1 MLRVARRTTVVVRGE
16 TVGRRYVAGH
26 CIWRYRGRM
35 TPTSARMF
43 AEAMRARE
51 HACVHLDAAPPAAR
65 LRSSPSWSSAGRKQA
80 DWTYSNIFRG
90 NTISAC
96 VTWWRNGSAFDSR
109 SKGWGFDSLSRH
121 ALFCQRFFVTDA
133 FLPVYQILSRGVLG
147 QLLFFFASPK
157 IPSPAL
163 HFGLDSVRFPRQ
175 NSSSASEQL
184 LFFLASSPRRAD
196 KEDRSLS
203 RTMACGHQSD
213 GAALQTEGSSSH
225 HDDTHLKPRAWP
237 VRLLL

>member
-1 MLRVARRTTVVVRGE
+1 M
-16 TVGRRYVAGH
+16 GRRYVAGH

-80 DWTYSNIFRG
+80 DWTYSDILRG

-121 ALFCQRFFVTDA
+121 AALFCHR
-133 FLPVYQILSRGVLG
+133 R
-147 QLLFFFASPK
+147 FFASVSDSLSRRPGPAPLLFCVAEDSL
-157 IPSPAL
+157 PSSS
-163 HFGLDSVRFPRQ
+163 FWVRFGSIP
-175 NSSSASEQL
+175 ASEQL
-184 LFFLASSPRRAD
+184 LFFLRPPLVRLIKRTGASLPQPDHGLRSSKRRRRA
-196 KEDRSLS
+196 SN
-203 RTMACGHQSD
+203 
-213 GAALQTEGSSSH
+213 
-225 HDDTHLKPRAWP
+225 
-237 VRLLL
+237 

>member
-1 MLRVARRTTVVVRGE
+1 
-16 TVGRRYVAGH
+16 VGRRYVAGH

-80 DWTYSNIFRG
+80 DWTYSDILRG

-121 ALFCQRFFVTDA
+121 AALFLSPTLFCQCIRFSLA
-133 FLPVYQILSRGVLG
+133 ASWASSSSFLRRRRFPP
-147 QLLFFFASPK
+147 QLF
-157 IPSPAL
+157 I
-163 HFGLDSVRFPRQ
+163 FGLDSVRFPRQ

-184 LFFLASSPRRAD
+184 LFFLASSKYRHSREDELDEPRSAVGPDIIRGT
-196 KEDRSLS
+196 S
-203 RTMACGHQSD
+203 
-213 GAALQTEGSSSH
+213 QT
-225 HDDTHLKPRAWP
+225 
-237 VRLLL
+237 

>member
-1 MLRVARRTTVVVRGE
+1 MPSRHAWIYIKWL
-16 TVGRRYVAGH
+16 
-26 CIWRYRGRM
+26 
-35 TPTSARMF
+35 SAP
-43 AEAMRARE
+43 
-51 HACVHLDAAPPAAR
+51 H
-65 LRSSPSWSSAGRKQA
+65 
-80 DWTYSNIFRG
+80 SNKP
-90 NTISAC
+90 
-96 VTWWRNGSAFDSR
+96 TWWRNGSAFDSR

-121 ALFCQRFFVTDA
+121 TTFVADA

-184 LFFLASSPRRAD
+184 LFFFASSPRKAD
-196 KEDRSLS
+196 KEDRSLSLS

-225 HDDTHLKPRAWP
+225 THLKPRAWP

>member
-1 MLRVARRTTVVVRGE
+1 
-16 TVGRRYVAGH
+16 
-26 CIWRYRGRM
+26 M

-90 NTISAC
+90 NTASAC

-121 ALFCQRFFVTDA
+121 TVYFCR
-133 FLPVYQILSRGVLG
+133 RR
-147 QLLFFFASPK
+147 FFASVSDSLSRRPGPAPLLFCVAEDSL
-157 IPSPAL
+157 PSSSFL
-163 HFGLDSVRFPRQ
+163 GWIRFDSRVRTAPLRQ
-175 NSSSASEQL
+175 NSSSS
-184 LFFLASSPRRAD
+184 FWRPPR
-196 KEDRSLS
+196 
-203 RTMACGHQSD
+203 
-213 GAALQTEGSSSH
+213 
-225 HDDTHLKPRAWP
+225 
-237 VRLLL
+237 VRLIKRTGASAGPWLAVIKATAPRFKLKVPLPIPT

>member
-1 MLRVARRTTVVVRGE
+1 M
-16 TVGRRYVAGH
+16 GRRYVAGH

-80 DWTYSNIFRG
+80 DWTHSNIFRG
-90 NTISAC
+90 NTASAC

-121 ALFCQRFFVTDA
+121 AVLFVADA

-163 HFGLDSVRFPRQ
+163 HFWVGFGSIP
-175 NSSSASEQL
+175 ASEQL
-184 LFFLASSPRRAD
+184 LCV
-196 KEDRSLS
+196 
-203 RTMACGHQSD
+203 RTA
-213 GAALQTEGSSSH
+213 
-225 HDDTHLKPRAWP
+225 P
-237 VRLLL
+237 LLFGVLPA